1 MGSRGFLTIAGAASA
16 LVLWVACGSSAQ
28 TQGSAPAAPAAP
40 VAPLPLLPAHAL
52 MGGSGLSWTA
62 PEGWQ
67 IETPSSSMRRAQ
79 YRIPASPGDPEDAE
93 CGVFYFGV
101 GQGGDVQGNV
111 ERWASQ
117 FKGPEGAE
125 AVPKVTEVRVGGL
138 AVTEVELKGTYT
150 PSQMGSPLESG
161 GPKPGY
167 MLLGAIVPG
176 SGANWFFK
184 CTGPEKTMEA
194 NRQRF
199 GLMIASVYTTG

>member
-1 MGSRGFLTIAGAASA
+1 MGSRGFLTIGGAASA
-16 LVLWVACGSSAQ
+16 LLLSVACGPSAQ
-28 TQGSAPAAPAAP
+28 TQGSAPAAPPAP
-40 VAPLPLLPAHAL
+40 VTPLPLLPAHLPA
-52 MGGSGLSWTA
+52 GSGLSWTA

-67 IETPSSSMRRAQ
+67 SETPSSSMRRAQ
-79 YRIPASPGDPEDAE
+79 YRIPASPGDSEDAE

-111 ERWASQ
+111 ERWAAQ

-125 AVPKVTEVRVGGL
+125 AVPKVAEVLVGSL
-138 AVTEVELKGTYT
+138 TVTEVELKGTYT
-150 PSQMGSPLESG
+150 PSQMGSPQGAG

-194 NRQRF
+194 NRRKF
-199 GLMIASVYTTG
+199 GLMIASVNTSG

>member
-1 MGSRGFLTIAGAASA
+1 MGSRFLTIAGAASA
-16 LVLWVACGSSAQ
+16 LVLSVACGPSAQ
-28 TQGSAPAAPAAP
+28 TQGSAPSGTSGAAP
-40 VAPLPLLPAHAL
+40 VAPLPLLPAHAPT
-52 MGGSGLSWTA
+52 GSGLSWTA

-67 IETPSSSMRRAQ
+67 SETPSSSMRRAQ
-79 YRIPASPGDPEDAE
+79 YRIPASPGDSEAAE

-111 ERWASQ
+111 ERWAAQ

-125 AVPKVTEVRVGGL
+125 AVPKVAEVRVGSL

-150 PSQMGSPLESG
+150 PSQMGSPHESG

-167 MLLGAIVPG
+167 MLLGVIVPG
-176 SGANWFFK
+176 AGANWFFK

-194 NRQRF
+194 NRRKF